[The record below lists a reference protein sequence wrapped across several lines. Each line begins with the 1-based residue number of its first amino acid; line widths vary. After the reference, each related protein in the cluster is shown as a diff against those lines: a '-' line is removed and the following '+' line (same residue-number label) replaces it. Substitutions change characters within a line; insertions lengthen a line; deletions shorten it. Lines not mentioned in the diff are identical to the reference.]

1 MSGENGEKRRELI
14 RNAGYFI
21 HTELENTNDISI
33 YCIGEKQNSYILQLV
48 HVFNEE
54 KHRREIENR
63 AESVQKMTARY
74 PSVFL
79 RYLEKNWMG
88 DSGDF
93 QTEFMIKM
101 QYGLSME
108 QRMMEK
114 GLTLEDVIQ
123 IGIKCAEALEACK
136 KCGIPAKS
144 IDYRMLYWIPE
155 EGWKIGFFLADS
167 VEKLVRKE
175 FIPPEWIQN
184 KIYDKKSEVYNIGM
198 LLYLLMNEDEVPF
211 LDICQTDEE
220 AEEMRLSSAKPPLPL
235 YGTETLKKIVR
246 KACSARQERYED
258 VRQLRDI
265 LERISCILP
274 QNWLVSEIY
283 GHSYRDE
290 EYMGDF
296 NEEKIDNKITV
307 DEENEKVSES
317 KIAEKVKETK
327 VATPKEYIKAQER
340 TERRKVK
347 EEEKKA
353 REKVKE
359 EEKKKKQIEQQL
371 KRAKKEEQK
380 KNAQKNGNKDRK
392 DLIIIIGIITAVI
405 LVIAGIITGVKSST
419 NNKIYSYIDSRTYG
433 TAMVELQELYES
445 GKNVDK
451 AAEKYAQSCLED
463 REYKRIPAA
472 VQMLSEEYCETNKE
486 FFENMIKS
494 MVEDDKESRA
504 YDLLDAMEA
513 CGGVRAEYASEFR
526 SSMEGE

>member
-63 AESVQKMTARY
+63 AESVQEMTARY

-93 QTEFMIKM
+93 QTEFMIKI

-123 IGIKCAEALEACK
+123 IGIKCVEALEACR
-136 KCGIPAKS
+136 KCGIPGKS

-167 VEKLVRKE
+167 VENLVRKE
-175 FIPPEWIQN
+175 FMPPEWIQN

-235 YGTETLKKIVR
+235 YGTETLKKVVR

-265 LERISCILP
+265 LEKIFHMLP
-274 QNWLVSEIY
+274 QNWLASEIS

-296 NEEKIDNKITV
+296 DEEKFDNKVTV
-307 DEENEKVSES
+307 AEENEKAPES
-317 KIAEKVKETK
+317 TTAEKVREPEA
-327 VATPKEYIKAQER
+327 ATPKEYMKAQER
-340 TERRKVK
+340 AERRKAK
-347 EEEKKA
+347 EEEKRA
-353 REKVKE
+353 REQVKAE
-359 EEKKKKQIEQQL
+359 EQKKKYIEQQL

-392 DLIIIIGIITAVI
+392 DLLIIIGIIAAVI

-463 REYKRIPAA
+463 REYKRIPAT

-486 FFENMIKS
+486 FFENMIKN
-494 MVEDDKESRA
+494 MIEDDKESRA